1 MTEEQLIEKMARAQR
16 LISEAAKMYRL
27 DQPSPDQLQSYLD
40 ESDQLLSDA
49 LAVVRESEGW
59 QPIDTAPKDGT
70 CVDLY
75 RPDRI
80 GGGGRVCVGH
90 YNNDM
95 YARKGPRPFWETQY
109 GGLGRIYDRD
119 NPPSHWRPRP
129 APPKTEGED

>member
-1 MTEEQLIEKMARAQR
+1 MTEEQLIERVAQIIDHDAWHPFLKADGCGAWWMTRRAKATDQARD
-16 LISEAAKMYRL
+16 I
-27 DQPSPDQLQSYLD
+27 
-40 ESDQLLSDA
+40 
-49 LAVVRESEGW
+49 LAVIREREGW
-59 QPIDTAPKDGT
+59 QTIDTAPKDGT

-109 GGLGRIYDRD
+109 GGLGRIHDRD

-129 APPKTEGED
+129 APPKTEGEG